1 MNNKNNSYI
10 EMVKKID
17 ETFPLISKFDYRNL
31 SVEEMWNKV
40 YALISEIG
48 LLSKMDPVE
57 IQHLESIIHDYQNRI
72 LDTVEFDKNNSKY
85 TGYKQDNFLIGEC
98 VLRMKS
104 DITSLMKQKNL
115 ISFVEVY
122 DPNSP
127 GYLYEMGSDDEIKKF
142 IERDS
147 IYKYVQEHM
156 LFSKNDQQ
164 KLDVDGFLVLN
175 DICNHFGLEPDLEF
189 RIKFHKLFSYALEQ
203 SEDLTSLINE
213 VVSYV
218 EDNANKALDDR
229 IKDRKSFQEESE
241 KDLLRFLEGKSPS
254 AINPHND
261 LIDVRGPIFPD
272 NNRFNT
278 TPQDISDET
287 GKFGLKESVPGNDY
301 MVDWARP
308 VKPDTSLNNSPT
320 GIAALQNNIIKNQE
334 LQRLIQENEAIIGQ
348 IRDLTTRMEE
358 NLDAIKG
365 IYHGVK

>member
-1 MNNKNNSYI
+1 MNNYI
-10 EMVKKID
+10 EVIKKMD

-31 SVEEMWNKV
+31 SAEEMWNKV

-48 LLSKMDPVE
+48 LLSKMDSVE
-57 IQHLESIIHDYQNRI
+57 IQNLESIIHDYQNRI
-72 LDTVEFDKNNSKY
+72 LDTVELDKNNSKY
-85 TGYKQDNFLIGEC
+85 TGYKQDNFLIWDC

-104 DITSLMKQKNL
+104 NITSLMKQKNL
-115 ISFVEVY
+115 ISFVERY
-122 DPNSP
+122 NPNSP

-142 IERDS
+142 IEHDS
-147 IYKYVQEHM
+147 IYKYVQGHM

-164 KLDVDGFLVLN
+164 KCYVNGFLVLEI
-175 DICNHFGLEPDLEF
+175 ICNHFGLEPDLEF
-189 RIKFHKLFSYALEQ
+189 GLKFHKLFSSALEQ

-218 EDNANKALDDR
+218 ENKANKALDDR
-229 IKDRKSFQEESE
+229 IKDRKRFQEESE
-241 KDLLRFLEGKSPS
+241 KKLFQFTENNSPS

-261 LIDVRGPIFPD
+261 LIDDRGPIFPD

-287 GKFGLKESVPGNDY
+287 GKFGLKESVSGDDY
-301 MVDWARP
+301 PEVDWARP
-308 VKPDTSLNNSPT
+308 VMPDTSLNNSPT
-320 GIAALQNNIIKNQE
+320 GIAALQENIIDKNE
-334 LQRLIQENEAIIGQ
+334 KLKKLINANEDILAQ
-348 IRDLTTRMEE
+348 IRDLTQQMKE